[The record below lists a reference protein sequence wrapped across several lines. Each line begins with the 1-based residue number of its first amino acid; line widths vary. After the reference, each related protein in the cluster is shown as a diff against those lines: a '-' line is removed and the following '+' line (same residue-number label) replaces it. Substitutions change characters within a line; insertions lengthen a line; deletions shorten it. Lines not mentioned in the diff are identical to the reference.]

1 VAGVSGTDL
10 ILMFFNRE
18 NKMKVFLAFCF
29 FFGSIFLVGALL
41 LICFLLAPDEY
52 TLDKRVAEISAGA
65 FRYPEKIFP
74 DLPIKS
80 RYSYSGMQAGLKAK
94 DANTTAFAMVPR
106 DAEQAK
112 SIFKSYA
119 EHYLKGILSRNSGS
133 GYYNYR
139 KKELGVVGRI
149 KLLDG
154 VIIHVEGKDYTSVDQ
169 AIGQSALLIRN
180 PEANIF
186 TDIAYT
192 GKYGPH
198 IVASILLYALL
209 LLPLWCRVASWSAT
223 VLPKPGIEPVSES
236 ELRQRLLAIN
246 ETDSPLQV
254 IEGMKGKMDIVW
266 RLADAK
272 WAGLLTLN
280 KIKRTQIIRIKP
292 SGKDAACRAMD
303 ITKTIRGSADAGNLH
318 FGFSFNFFRGIVF
331 FQKEYETQ
339 YGLVYSEGRLTISN
353 AYQYTFNSAEMKSPV
368 MQIIRDSGWRYK
380 PVIFFTRWLGG

>member
-1 VAGVSGTDL
+1 
-10 ILMFFNRE
+10 
-18 NKMKVFLAFCF
+18 MKVFLAFCF
-29 FFGSIFLVGALL
+29 FFGSILVVRGLFLF
-41 LICFLLAPDEY
+41 CFLLAPAEY
-52 TLDKRVAEISAGA
+52 TLDKRMAEISAGV

-74 DLPIKS
+74 ELLTKS
-80 RYSYSGMQAGLKAK
+80 RYSHSGMQAGLKAR
-94 DANTTAFAMVPR
+94 DTNTTAFVMVPR

-112 SIFKSYA
+112 SIFKNYA

-133 GYYNYR
+133 GYYNY
-139 KKELGVVGRI
+139 KKKQLGVAGRI

-154 VIIHVEGKDYTSVDQ
+154 VIVHVEGKDYASVDQ
-169 AIGQSALLIRN
+169 AIDRSALLIPN

-186 TDIAYT
+186 TDIVYT
-192 GKYGPH
+192 GKYALH
-198 IVASILLYALL
+198 IAVSILLYVLL
-209 LLPLWCRVASWSAT
+209 LLPLWCRVASWAAT

-254 IEGMKGKMDIVW
+254 VEGKKGKVDIVW

-272 WAGLLTLN
+272 WAGFLTLN
-280 KIKRTQIIRIKP
+280 KIKRTQIIRIKL
-292 SGKDAACRAMD
+292 SGEDAACRAID
-303 ITKTIRGSADAGNLH
+303 ITKTLRGSADARNLH
-318 FGFSFNFFRGIVF
+318 FGFSLHFFRGIVF

-339 YGLVYSEGRLTISN
+339 YGLVYRDGRLAIDN

-368 MQIIRDSGWRYK
+368 MQIVRDSGWRYK